1 MSFAITFPS
10 TSMVG
15 ARNGCAQYERRIVMR
30 NRNLITVLVTGG
42 LALAAA
48 NLTARGADDPLQT
61 PATPQ
66 PSKETHTSKD
76 AYKDAQFAAT
86 LAAGSNLKATSII
99 GLQVRND
106 SGDRL
111 GKVQDIIVNL
121 ESHSAPFA
129 IVEFGGTLGI
139 GATHVAVPLTDL
151 KWSSDPKQLVLAATK
166 DEFQSASSAPTGGW
180 MVVSGEEWTRS
191 VDKFYGQPST
201 TDKSRYERQET
212 TGIIQGREPVRNPT
226 EPKTEA
232 KSANELLNP
241 TPGAVPEEKNI
252 LTKPT
257 DEDLMTKVNSLVRG
271 DVGQD
276 ADNIQVT
283 VNDGVVTLKGKATA
297 SQKQALQRN
306 IKALPGVTRIEDNL
320 ETSKD

>member
-1 MSFAITFPS
+1 
-10 TSMVG
+10 
-15 ARNGCAQYERRIVMR
+15 MR
-30 NRNLITVLVTGG
+30 NRNLITLLLTGS
-42 LALAAA
+42 LALTAA
-48 NLTARGADDPLQT
+48 NLTAQRAEEAVPTPGQPPLSDKTPSYTDKEAQQPAVAPDAGA
-61 PATPQ
+61 
-66 PSKETHTSKD
+66 
-76 AYKDAQFAAT
+76 
-86 LAAGSNLKATSII
+86 NLKASSII
-99 GLQVRND
+99 GLPVRNE
-106 SGDRL
+106 SGERL
-111 GKVQDIIVNL
+111 GKLQDIIVNF

-139 GATHVAVPLTDL
+139 GATRIAVPMSEL
-151 KWSSDPKQLVLAATK
+151 KWSSEPKQVLLTATK
-166 DEFQSASSAPTGGW
+166 DEFQSANPAPTGGW
-180 MVVSGEEWTRS
+180 MVVSGEDWTKH
-191 VDKFYGQPST
+191 VDKYYGQPSSV
-201 TDKSRYERQET
+201 DKSRFERHEST
-212 TGIIQGREPVRNPT
+212 EVIGGRQPVRNP
-226 EPKTEA
+226 TEA

-241 TPGAVPEEKNI
+241 TPGTVPEEKNI
-252 LTKPT
+252 VTKPT

>member
-1 MSFAITFPS
+1 
-10 TSMVG
+10 
-15 ARNGCAQYERRIVMR
+15 MR

-48 NLTARGADDPLQT
+48 NLTARGGAEDPLQT
-61 PATPQ
+61 PATLQ
-66 PSKETHTSKD
+66 PSLESHASKEASKE
-76 AYKDAQFAAT
+76 ALLAAVP
-86 LAAGSNLKATSII
+86 AAGSNLKASSII

-151 KWSSDPKQLVLAATK
+151 KWSSDPKQLLLMATK
-166 DEFQSASSAPTGGW
+166 DEFQSASSAPTGAW
-180 MVVSGEEWTRS
+180 MMVSGEEWTRS

-201 TDKSRYERQET
+201 TDRSRYERQET

-226 EPKTEA
+226 EA

-241 TPGAVPEEKNI
+241 TPGTVPEEKN
-252 LTKPT
+252 LAKPT
-257 DEDLMTKVNSLVRG
+257 DDDLTAKVNGLVRE

-276 ADNIQVT
+276 ADNIQVSIE
-283 VNDGVVTLKGKATA
+283 NGVVTLKGKVSSAA
-297 SQKQALQRN
+297 QKQALETK